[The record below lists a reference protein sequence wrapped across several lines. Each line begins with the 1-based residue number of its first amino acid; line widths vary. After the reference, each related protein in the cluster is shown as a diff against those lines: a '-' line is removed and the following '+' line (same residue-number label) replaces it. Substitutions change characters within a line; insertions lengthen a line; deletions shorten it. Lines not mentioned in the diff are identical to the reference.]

1 MIRCSAC
8 GHLHQGAF
16 TSLDLIATLGRRELI
31 PSLLAEWPSDRVIEV
46 RACAACREGIART
59 APLSL
64 PKGAVAAG

>member
-8 GHLHQGAF
+8 GHLHEGAF
-16 TSLDLIATLGRRELI
+16 ASLELIATLGCRELT

-46 RACAACREGIART
+46 RACTACGEGIART
-59 APLSL
+59 ARLSL